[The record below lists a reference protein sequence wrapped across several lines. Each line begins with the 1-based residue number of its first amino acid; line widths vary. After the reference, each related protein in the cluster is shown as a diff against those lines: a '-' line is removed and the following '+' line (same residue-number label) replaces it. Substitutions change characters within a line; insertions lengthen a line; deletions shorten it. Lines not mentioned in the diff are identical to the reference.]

1 MSAEF
6 EREPLLTEVPLDDHP
21 PVPPMPIGET
31 ARLADLHATH
41 LLDTLPEQPYE
52 GIVRTAAYIADAPI
66 ALISLIDED
75 RQWFKACVGLGA
87 AETDRRDAFCAYA
100 IVTPESPLIVTDAT
114 LDPRFRE
121 NPFVLGAPHIRFY
134 CGIPLI
140 SAAGR
145 ALGTL
150 CVVDTVPRMLEERQL
165 QALRD
170 LADQTSELIQ
180 SRARIHELEERVTL
194 EDAAC
199 MAVLRLV
206 GEIAEREANLDD
218 VLEQSLSVVVRE
230 FELSAG
236 GLWWLDDGYFVAD
249 ELWVDPNSTLA
260 AVRQSREGL
269 AIPIRLMIDTH
280 ETATRHDVEGL
291 PAVVAAAMRP
301 AGIGTV
307 YAVPIVAGGTPVGIY
322 ELISS
327 NAKEPTARVLH
338 AATQAAAEVGRWIDR
353 DRATATLPPKSVAA
367 ADLPEAQPHT
377 AEQIRRRAR
386 VKTRLAGAVASNDI
400 SIAYEPIVDIATN
413 RIVGVEALARWHDEE
428 LGDVRPD
435 EFISI
440 AEESG
445 GIQEIGAYIRRRALT
460 ELHELDASTGAA
472 GALNLWINVSP
483 HEIDASFVAGV
494 LDDLTACGVAPDRLT
509 LEITER
515 VAFYTIDPGI
525 ELIDELSSH
534 GIHIAVDDFG
544 TGFTSLTQLR
554 TLPLARIKIDR
565 SFLADIVGESASR
578 VRPLIAGIVQI
589 GRLLELEVVTE
600 GIETQEQ
607 LEAVRELGADLAQGH
622 LFSLA
627 SFQTRA

>member
-1 MSAEF
+1 MA
-6 EREPLLTEVPLDDHP
+6 
-21 PVPPMPIGET
+21 
-31 ARLADLHATH
+31 AA
-41 LLDTLPEQPYE
+41 
-52 GIVRTAAYIADAPI
+52 RTAAFIADAPI
-66 ALISLIDED
+66 ALISLVDED

-87 AETDRRDAFCAYA
+87 EETDRRDAFCAYA
-100 IVTPESPLIVTDAT
+100 IVSPESPLIVTDAT

-121 NPFVLGAPHIRFY
+121 NPFVVGPPHIRFY
-134 CGIPLI
+134 CGFPLT

-145 ALGTL
+145 AFGTL
-150 CVVDTVPRMLEERQL
+150 CVIDTVPRTLEGRQL

-180 SRARIHELEERVTL
+180 SRTRILELEERVTL

-206 GEIAEREANLDD
+206 GEIAERETNLDD
-218 VLEQSLSVVVRE
+218 VLEQSLSVIVRE

-236 GLWWLDDGYFVAD
+236 GLWWLDDGHFVAD

-260 AVRQSREGL
+260 AVRQSRDGL
-269 AIPIRLMIDTH
+269 AIPVHLMIDLH

-301 AGIGTV
+301 AGIVTV
-307 YAVPIVAGGTPVGIY
+307 YAVPIVAGGKPVGIY
-322 ELISS
+322 ELISRGPE
-327 NAKEPTARVLH
+327 EPTARVLH

-353 DRATATLPPKSVAA
+353 DRAHASHAFKNATLPTTPV
-367 ADLPEAQPHT
+367 EQPDT

-386 VKTRLAGAVASNDI
+386 VKSRLAGAVGRNDI

-413 RIVGVEALARWHDEE
+413 RMVGVEALARWHDEE

-460 ELHELDASTGAA
+460 ELHDLDASTGAT
-472 GALNLWINVSP
+472 GALNLWVNVSP

-515 VAFYTIDPGI
+515 VAFHTIDPGI

-607 LEAVRELGADLAQGH
+607 LDAVRELGADLAQGH

-627 SFQTRA
+627 TFQTRA